1 MHLIKIFNLKN
12 IVVIFTISL
21 LILLFNIRCQRNN
34 IVELLNIKATINGSI
49 ENYDHKCDKGL
60 LVYFDALSR
69 IDQAKYF
76 KIDSSGNFSVSF
88 NIPHAIHN
96 AALLQVC
103 DHMFPLFLEPGTD
116 LQIIIQDDSILFLSE
131 NGLSNRQLL
140 ILEDT
145 LDKKFREE
153 IEFLK
158 TFKKNESDFDDYI
171 LKKTGLIKKKMAFID
186 AYKEEH
192 PLNPTVVNVLK
203 YDFHYSIA
211 ADRIRYRNEHTPNIG
226 ATKKLIKT
234 YDINNPKAISSS
246 SYNDY
251 IHRIQEFYAEM
262 QDFGP
267 LIDIIK
273 QAYPFSNDEIRMIDA
288 YFIKDTSI
296 TCTDTFIH
304 FKKAG
309 FSDILIEHKTRYI
322 VNNFLEKCA
331 ELPAGIGRDL
341 ILSQGLCKYYFHQIY
356 IEPTEIEWHIIDE
369 LIESDFIL
377 QYLHR
382 LNDSFLADSPEDSG
396 LFGLPEDVKI
406 FTDPFNEETLEK
418 YKGKVVYLDFY
429 SSWCIP
435 CRKEI
440 PYARKLANHFE
451 NEAVVFVYL
460 CCSSKKN
467 NWRKIVE
474 KYNLKGHHYYINDD
488 EYTTL
493 STLYG
498 VRGFPTYILIDQKG
512 RVVNKEAP
520 PPSHGTSITIDIEIL
535 LEGEK

>member
-1 MHLIKIFNLKN
+1 MKIFNLKN
-12 IVVIFTISL
+12 IVALLTISL
-21 LILLFNIRCQRNN
+21 LILLFTIRCQRNN
-34 IVELLNIKATINGSI
+34 KFELLNITGTINGSI
-49 ENYDHKCDKGL
+49 ENYDHECKKGL
-60 LVYFDALSR
+60 LVHFDALSR
-69 IDQAKYF
+69 IDRQKYF
-76 KIDSSGNFSVSF
+76 RIDSIGNFSVSF

-96 AALLQVC
+96 AAILQVC

-131 NGLSNRQLL
+131 SGLSNRQVV

-153 IEFLK
+153 NELLK
-158 TFKKNESDFDDYI
+158 TFKKNESDFDEYI
-171 LKKTGLIKKKMAFID
+171 LEKTGLIKKKMAFID
-186 AYKEEH
+186 AYNEEH
-192 PLNPTVVNVLK
+192 PLNLTVVNALK

-211 ADRIRYRNEHTPNIG
+211 AERIRFRNKHTPNID
-226 ATKKLIKT
+226 ATKDLIKT
-234 YDINNPKAISSS
+234 YDINNPNAIASS

-251 IHRIQEFYAEM
+251 ISRIRGFYAEM
-262 QDFGP
+262 KDFGP
-267 LIDIIK
+267 LIDVIK

-296 TCTDTFIH
+296 TCTDTFLI
-304 FKKAG
+304 FMKAG
-309 FSDILIEHKTRYI
+309 FFDILIEYKTRYI

-341 ILSQGLCKYYFHQIY
+341 ILSQGLSKYYFHQIY
-356 IEPTEIEWHIIDE
+356 IEPTEKEWHIVDE

-377 QYLHR
+377 QYLYK
-382 LNDSFLADSPEDSG
+382 LNNSFLADSPEDPG
-396 LFGLPEDVKI
+396 LFGLPGDVKI
-406 FTDPFNEETLEK
+406 FTDPFNEETLEM

-429 SSWCIP
+429 STWCIP

-451 NEAVVFVYL
+451 NEAVVFVYM

-467 NWRKIVE
+467 NWREMVE
-474 KYNLKGHHYYINDD
+474 KYHLKGHHYYINDE

-535 LEGEK
+535 LEGKK